1 MGESDARYR
10 NRTGDNDRQLSGK
23 GYFRSISGHACHDR
37 ACHEYNVFL
46 GVEKM
51 LRYILKRLLIMVVT
65 VWIIV
70 TLTFILMV
78 SLPGSPLNSDQTT
91 NETVQANLEAY
102 YNLDKP
108 YYIQYLS
115 YLKSIVT
122 FDFGPSIKQPN
133 ETVNDLLGRGF
144 PISLELGLITI
155 IVAVVSGIILGIIAA
170 LRHNGIVD
178 YAAMSFAVLGISIP
192 NFVLA
197 TLLIQQLAVNMKLLP
212 VATWSSPAHMVL
224 PVIALATGP
233 MAIIARLTRSTMLE
247 VLTQDYIKMARAK
260 GLSPWKIV
268 FKHALKNALMPVV
281 TIMGT
286 LLAGILTGTFVIEKI
301 FAIPGMGRYFV
312 ESINQRDYPVIM
324 GTTVFYSVFLI
335 FMLFLV
341 DVAYGILDPRMKIH
355 KQKGD

>member
-1 MGESDARYR
+1 
-10 NRTGDNDRQLSGK
+10 
-23 GYFRSISGHACHDR
+23 
-37 ACHEYNVFL
+37 
-46 GVEKM
+46 M
-51 LRYILKRLLIMVVT
+51 LKYIAKRLLIMVLTLWV
-65 VWIIV
+65 IV

-78 SLPGSPLNSDQTT
+78 TIPGSPLNSERNT
-91 NETVQANLEAY
+91 NETVQANLEAH
-102 YNLDKP
+102 YNLDEP
-108 YYIQYLS
+108 YYVQYFL
-115 YLKSIVT
+115 YIKSIVT

-133 ETVNDLLGRGF
+133 QTVNELLGRGF
-144 PISLELGLITI
+144 PISFELGIITI
-155 IVAVVSGIILGIIAA
+155 VVALLSGIILGILAA
-170 LRHNGIVD
+170 LRHNGIID
-178 YAAMSFAVLGISIP
+178 YLAISLAVLGISIP

-197 TLLIQQLAVNMKLLP
+197 TLLIQKLAVDWNILP
-212 VATWSSPAHMVL
+212 PATWSSPAHMIL

-268 FKHALKNALMPVV
+268 LKHALRNALMPVV

-324 GTTVFYSVFLI
+324 GTTVFYSGFLI

-341 DVAYGILDPRMKIH
+341 DIIYGILDPRIKLH
-355 KQKGD
+355 KKGGA

>member
-1 MGESDARYR
+1 
-10 NRTGDNDRQLSGK
+10 
-23 GYFRSISGHACHDR
+23 
-37 ACHEYNVFL
+37 
-46 GVEKM
+46 M
-51 LRYILKRLLIMVVT
+51 LKYILKRLLIMAVT
-65 VWIIV
+65 LWIIV
-70 TLTFILMV
+70 TLTFVLMV
-78 SLPGSPLNSDQTT
+78 SIPGSPLNEERGT
-91 NETVQANLEAY
+91 NETVQKNLEAH
-102 YNLDKP
+102 YNLDEP
-108 YYIQYLS
+108 YHIQYLL

-122 FDFGPSIKQPN
+122 LDFGPSIKQPN
-133 ETVNDLLGRGF
+133 QTVNDLLGRGF
-144 PISLELGLITI
+144 PISFELGIVTI
-155 IVAVVSGIILGIIAA
+155 LVAVFSGIILGIIAA
-170 LRHNGIVD
+170 LKHNGVID
-178 YAAMSFAVLGISIP
+178 YMAMSIAVLGISIP

-197 TLLIQQLAVNMKLLP
+197 TLLIQQLAVTYEIFP

-224 PVIALATGP
+224 PIIALATGP

-301 FAIPGMGRYFV
+301 FAIPGMGKYFV

-324 GTTVFYSVFLI
+324 GTTVFYSAFLI

-341 DVAYGILDPRMKIH
+341 DIAYGILDPRIKIH
-355 KQKGD
+355 KKGGES

>member
-1 MGESDARYR
+1 
-10 NRTGDNDRQLSGK
+10 
-23 GYFRSISGHACHDR
+23 
-37 ACHEYNVFL
+37 
-46 GVEKM
+46 M
-51 LRYILKRLLIMVVT
+51 LRYILKRLLIMVIT

-78 SLPGSPLNSDQTT
+78 SLPGSPLNGEQTT

-108 YYIQYLS
+108 YYVQYLS

-155 IVAVVSGIILGIIAA
+155 LVAVVSGIVLGIIAA
-170 LRHNGIVD
+170 LKHNGIID

-197 TLLIQQLAVNMKLLP
+197 TLLIQTLAVDLKLLP

-341 DVAYGILDPRMKIH
+341 DIAYGILDPRIKIH
-355 KQKGD
+355 KQEGD